1 LIDPSTGRND
11 GSPAEPPRPRHGRAS
26 VHPLLW
32 SFFFSI
38 AGFVGLLA
46 LGCAGRPAPAPAAP
60 PSAATGAEGA
70 GFTILQINDTYKI
83 EGLEAGRVG
92 GMARVRTLRREL
104 EAEGRPV
111 LVLHGGDIFF
121 PSVMSKYLKGE
132 GMVDALNALDGSE
145 DFDARFVATF
155 GNHEFDDRDPAVL
168 FARLAQSEFSWVS
181 SNVRFRAAASEALA
195 PLSTRFGN
203 VHETM
208 VLDLGGLRVGLLGL
222 TLDDQTRDW
231 LDYGYAIESRNRIV
245 RAAIE
250 GLRAEGAEV
259 LIAVTHQE
267 IGQDERLARDFPELD
282 WIVGGH
288 EHVYLSRQVGA
299 TGITKAD
306 ADAKSAIRI
315 DVRPGAGRPRLAAR
329 KIDLVG
335 QDVAPD
341 PGMQGRVAR
350 WLVRLAEAV
359 KGQSGHDLLDVVATT
374 EQALEG
380 VEPTIRGRES
390 ALGNFLADALRAR
403 LATDLAF
410 VNGGAIRVND
420 DVPPGGDVRV
430 YEMEGIFYYDNRP
443 VATEISGAQLLE
455 LLRKSVSEAALGHGR
470 FLQVSGIRFRYHARP
485 EGYGETTRVEAGE
498 VEVRPLGAAE
508 FVPLELGRTYSV
520 ATLDYLWKNGSR
532 DGYPL
537 FSFGAGGA
545 SPPLL
550 PRPELSWRGIT
561 EEAIT
566 ALPGRRI
573 TTEIEGRIER
583 IQD

>member
-1 LIDPSTGRND
+1 MA
-11 GSPAEPPRPRHGRAS
+11 GS
-26 VHPLLW
+26 VC
-32 SFFFSI
+32 
-38 AGFVGLLA
+38 LLA
-46 LGCAGRPAPAPAAP
+46 AGCAGRPAPAPAAP
-60 PSAATGAEGA
+60 SPATSGAGGGAAA

-92 GMARVRTLRREL
+92 GMARVRALRREL

-145 DFDARFVATF
+145 DFDGRFVATF

-181 SNVRFRAAASEALA
+181 SNVRYRATAGEPFA
-195 PLSTRFGN
+195 PLSTRFDN

-222 TLDDQTRDW
+222 TLDDQSRDW
-231 LDYGYAIESRNRIV
+231 LDYGYGIESRDRIV
-245 RAAIE
+245 RAAIDR
-250 GLRAEGAEV
+250 LRAGGAQV

-288 EHVYLSRQVGA
+288 EHVYLARQVGA

-335 QDVAPD
+335 QEVAPD
-341 PGMQGRVAR
+341 PEMQGRVAR
-350 WLVRLAEAV
+350 WLVRLAQAV
-359 KGQSGHDLLDVVATT
+359 KSQTGRDLLEVVATS

-390 ALGNFLADALRAR
+390 ALGDFLADVLRER

-420 DVPPGGDVRV
+420 DVPAGGNVRV

-443 VATEISGAQLLE
+443 VATELSGAELLE

-485 EGYGETTRVEAGE
+485 AGYGETTRVEAAE
-498 VEVRPLGAAE
+498 VEVHPRGAAD
-508 FVPLELGRTYSV
+508 FVPLELDRTYSV
-520 ATLDYLWKNGSR
+520 ATLDYLWKNGYR

-537 FSFGAGGA
+537 FSQGAGGT

-561 EEAIT
+561 EEAI
-566 ALPGRRI
+566 AVLPGRRI
-573 TTEIEGRIER
+573 TNRIEGRIER
-583 IQD
+583 VVD